1 MLTITENGFGK
12 KTPVSEY
19 KIQFR
24 GGKGVTGYKITDK
37 TGLIAGMS
45 IVTNDNDVM
54 IITTEGV
61 VIRTDVAEISE
72 FGRVTQG
79 VRVMKLDEGV
89 KIKSIEKTAKEEEKE
104 ENEES
109 AEENQ

>member
-1 MLTITENGFGK
+1 M
-12 KTPVSEY
+12 
-19 KIQFR
+19 
-24 GGKGVTGYKITDK
+24 
-37 TGLIAGMS
+37 
-45 IVTNDNDVM
+45 
-54 IITTEGV
+54 
-61 VIRTDVAEISE
+61 
-72 FGRVTQG
+72 TQG